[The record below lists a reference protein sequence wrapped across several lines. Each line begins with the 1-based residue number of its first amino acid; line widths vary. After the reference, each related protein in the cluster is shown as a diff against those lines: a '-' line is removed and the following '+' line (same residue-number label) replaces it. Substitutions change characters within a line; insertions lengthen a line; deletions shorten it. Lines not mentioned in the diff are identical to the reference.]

1 MDVQDV
7 INQDVIKFIIVSAIL
22 LGNYMDPHNEIRLFI
37 IRIKSQWL
45 FKAFISLL
53 VVLLLNLIFKNHIQ
67 NDEIINKLNEYDP
80 KKWTERFPSIWNII
94 KDFLTKFFNRIL
106 NSVRNWAI
114 NASNSISSFFTNIG
128 NWFLNV
134 GTWFV
139 NFFYDIGKN
148 LKNTAEDFGSW
159 ITTKSIEFVKIYVLG
174 IFIFISYVLREFVV
188 GFFSK
193 VLTIPGSL
201 VGGAVNSAFP
211 NWAIDAVNA
220 LSGGAFNKAVDGVVY
235 YLNAPLQPI
244 RDQLD
249 AIEVMNFE
257 DFESPASSSFTPNK
271 SSAGQSVWTDFSSA
285 INSVNSFL
293 GL

>member
-1 MDVQDV
+1 MDA
-7 INQDVIKFIIVSAIL
+7 QDVIKFIVVSIIL
-22 LGNYMDPHNEIRLFI
+22 LGNYMDPRNEIRLFI

-45 FKAFISLL
+45 LKAFISLL
-53 VVLLLNLIFKNHIQ
+53 VVLLLNLIFKNDNQ

-80 KKWTERFPSIWNII
+80 KKWTERFPNIWDII
-94 KDFLTKFFNRIL
+94 KNFLTKFFNRIL

-211 NWAIDAVNA
+211 NWAIDAINA

>member
-1 MDVQDV
+1 
-7 INQDVIKFIIVSAIL
+7 
-22 LGNYMDPHNEIRLFI
+22 MDPHNEIRLFI

-159 ITTKSIEFVKIYVLG
+159 ITTKSIEFVKIYVFG

-211 NWAIDAVNA
+211 NWAIDAINTA
-220 LSGGAFNKAVDGVVY
+220 SGGAFNKAVEGVVY

-257 DFESPASSSFTPNK
+257 DFESPASSTFTPNK
-271 SSAGQSVWTDFSSA
+271 SSFGQSVWTDFSSA
-285 INSVNSFL
+285 IANTNISVNSFL
-293 GL
+293 GF